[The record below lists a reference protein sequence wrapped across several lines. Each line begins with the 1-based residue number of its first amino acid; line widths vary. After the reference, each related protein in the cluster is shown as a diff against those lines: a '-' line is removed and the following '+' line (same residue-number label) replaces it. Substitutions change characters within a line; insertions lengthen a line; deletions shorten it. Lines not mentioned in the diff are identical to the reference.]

1 MVSTFFAKKSALGVG
16 VTTLAN
22 KSTMKNQ
29 IKQHQQL
36 AEELNKTIIRKF
48 KKRTVY
54 STFRYN
60 IWGADLADMQLIRKF
75 NKGIRFLSH
84 VLIFIANMLGLFF

>member
-1 MVSTFFAKKSALGVG
+1 
-16 VTTLAN
+16 
-22 KSTMKNQ
+22 MKNQ

-36 AEELNKTIIRKF
+36 AEELNKTIIRKL